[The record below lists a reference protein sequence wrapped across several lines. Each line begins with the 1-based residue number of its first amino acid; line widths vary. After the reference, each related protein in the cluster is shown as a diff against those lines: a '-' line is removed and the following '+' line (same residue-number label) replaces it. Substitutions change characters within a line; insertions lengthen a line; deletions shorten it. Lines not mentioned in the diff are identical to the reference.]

1 MGSEYTHEEL
11 VDIID
16 ILYIKTFRLK
26 TSWDFLALFVFNGN
40 MEEHFPDLT
49 YSLKYS
55 FGIDA
60 YTTIDALFSS
70 GTYTFYTL
78 KKLDDGFAE
87 QYQKARTA
95 LKKVIPKIEWNRDK
109 LFCHFVEKQSEQEI
123 NEMVVGFQE
132 VFDILMALQIA
143 AMKIFN
149 VNESEIRVMPE
160 DKYRKLQEEKTEFS
174 QLLID
179 GLWYNLLRN
188 DERGKT
194 GI

>member
-26 TSWDFLALFVFNGN
+26 TSWDFLALFVFDGN

-123 NEMVVGFQE
+123 NEIVVGFPE
-132 VFDILMALQIA
+132 VFDILAALQIA

-149 VNESEIRVMPE
+149 VDECEIRVMPE

-174 QLLID
+174 QLLMD